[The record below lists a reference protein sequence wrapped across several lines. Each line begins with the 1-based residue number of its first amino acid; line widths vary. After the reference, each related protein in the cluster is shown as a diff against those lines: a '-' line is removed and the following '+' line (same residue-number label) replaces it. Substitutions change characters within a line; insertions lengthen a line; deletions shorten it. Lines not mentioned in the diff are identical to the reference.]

1 MKSFFLS
8 LFAFACLVTTACD
21 PQETPFAVDLSK
33 REPLRVIEDPGA
45 MTYAYLP
52 QYAHK
57 ASHQR
62 HRLLVAHLQRR
73 TGLKIRQV
81 FPDTFDKHLE
91 MVAKGQIDISYTNPF
106 FYITIA
112 QRHGNR
118 AFAAALETYG
128 DRLFR
133 GQIIC
138 RADNPSIRTVADC
151 RGKRW
156 IAVDPSSSGGYLYP
170 LGVFKASGIDAADFA
185 EVAFAQGVGGKQER
199 VIMAVLAGKYD
210 IGTIREGALNL
221 LAERINLTDLRV
233 VATTPWYPGWVFS
246 ARAGL
251 DPQLLNTIQTA
262 LLKLDP
268 QNPEDR
274 KILEAADLT
283 GIVAAQ
289 DRDFDSVRELAER
302 LGLAQRP

>member
-1 MKSFFLS
+1 MKSIFLS
-8 LFAFACLVTTACD
+8 LLAFACLLTTACD
-21 PQETPFAVDLSK
+21 PQETPLAVDLSK
-33 REPLRVIEDPGA
+33 REPLRVVEDPEA
-45 MTYAYLP
+45 LSYACLP

-57 ASHQR
+57 VSHQR
-62 HRLLVAHLQRR
+62 HHLLVAHLQRR

-91 MVAKGQIDISYTNPF
+91 MVAQGQIDISYSNPF
-106 FYITIA
+106 FYIIIA

-118 AFAAALETYG
+118 AFAAAVEASG
-128 DRLFR
+128 GRLFR

-170 LGVFKASGIDAADFA
+170 LGFFKANGIDAADFA
-185 EVAFAQGVGGKQER
+185 EVAFAPGIGGKQER
-199 VIMAVLAGKYD
+199 VVMAVLAGKYD
-210 IGTIREGALNL
+210 IGTIREGALDV
-221 LAERINLTDLRV
+221 LADRIKLADLRV
-233 VATTPWYPGWVFS
+233 VASTPWYPGWVFS

-251 DPQLLNTIQTA
+251 DPQLLNTVQTA

-268 QNPEDR
+268 QDPEDR

-289 DRDFDSVRELAER
+289 DRDFDSVRQLAER
-302 LGLAQRP
+302 LGLTQAP

>member
-1 MKSFFLS
+1 MKSFFWS

-33 REPLRVIEDPGA
+33 REPVRVVENPGA

-62 HRLLVAHLQRR
+62 
-73 TGLKIRQV
+73 
-81 FPDTFDKHLE
+81 PFDKHLE

-118 AFAAALETYG
+118 AFAATLESYG